1 MALTLALFMASIA
14 MASGFISVGS
24 TSLSNILE
32 LRKDQSKFPDSCS
45 SKSLRLRG
53 GSSSTLAMAAP
64 RIIISGA
71 PASGKGT
78 QCEYIVEKFGVV
90 HISTGDALRAQVQ
103 AGTELGKMA
112 KGFMDKG
119 ALVPDDVI
127 IGIVKDRL
135 AEQDC
140 KDKGWLLDGFP
151 RTGVQADA
159 MEKAGI
165 KADKFVLLNVP
176 DNVLIER
183 CVGRRTDPVTGKI
196 YHMKFNPPPNDPEVL
211 ARLVH
216 RSDDTEEA
224 MVKRIEQYKKNVD
237 AIKGY
242 YKGITHEFDGVGDKH
257 DLASKIAKFIAE

>member
-1 MALTLALFMASIA
+1 MA
-14 MASGFISVGS
+14 V
-24 TSLSNILE
+24 
-32 LRKDQSKFPDSCS
+32 
-45 SKSLRLRG
+45 
-53 GSSSTLAMAAP
+53 P
-64 RIIISGA
+64 RIIIAGA

-151 RTGVQADA
+151 RTGEAP
-159 MEKAGI
+159 
-165 KADKFVLLNVP
+165 FV
-176 DNVLIER
+176 
-183 CVGRRTDPVTGKI
+183 VGGTDRHVCQECRLMQWRRQGSRPTSSCCSTCQTT
-196 YHMKFNPPPNDPEVL
+196 
-211 ARLVH
+211 
-216 RSDDTEEA
+216 S
-224 MVKRIEQYKKNVD
+224 
-237 AIKGY
+237 
-242 YKGITHEFDGVGDKH
+242 
-257 DLASKIAKFIAE
+257 